1 MILGTNATYQ
11 AQKSIELIYEQ
22 NDLILDQC
30 GVGQKRGVEGVGGW
44 VEWEENK
51 GLLAFGA
58 SAGWL
63 VPGTLIQLLSSKA
76 VLAG

>member
-1 MILGTNATYQ
+1 M
-11 AQKSIELIYEQ
+11 
-22 NDLILDQC
+22 
-30 GVGQKRGVEGVGGW
+30 GGW